1 MLLHTSSLRNSTLS
15 SITRA
20 LTVLILASVLFLAPL
35 QAAEINGNLVVHGSF
50 NFCDAAGSTGDTYV
64 CALPHNP
71 LAYHA
76 NTRYS
81 FLASASNLGA
91 ATLNLNGLG
100 AKTLKRQVGGA
111 LVDLVDNDIRAGEF
125 VEVIY
130 DGTFLV
136 LVPAQGTQTV
146 ASGTVALATVAIAT
160 ETCATA
166 QTATA
171 TGTLSTDSILASFN
185 GDVSAVTGYA
195 PVVTGTL
202 RVDVW
207 PTANT
212 VNLKVCNGTGASVTP
227 GAASLNWRVVR

>member
-1 MLLHTSSLRNSTLS
+1 V
-15 SITRA
+15 IE
-20 LTVLILASVLFLAPL
+20 LIKNNMFKIIRYLFVIIIVGSVLLAPL

-64 CALPHNP
+64 CSLPHNP

-81 FLASASNLGA
+81 FLASATNAAS

-111 LVDLVDNDIRAGEF
+111 LVDLVDNDIRSGEF

-130 DGTFLV
+130 DGTFMV
-136 LVPAQGTQTV
+136 LIPSQGTQTV
-146 ASGTVALATVAIAT
+146 ASGTIALATAAINT

-171 TGTLSTDSILASFN
+171 TGTLSTDSILTSFN
-185 GDVSAVTGYA
+185 GDVSGVTGYA
-195 PVVTGTL
+195 PLVAGTL

-207 PTANT
+207 PSSNT
-212 VNLKVCNGTGASVTP
+212 INIKVCNGTGTSITP
-227 GAASLNWRVVR
+227 GAASLNWRIVR

>member
-1 MLLHTSSLRNSTLS
+1 MKNRIFISIRYLL
-15 SITRA
+15 
-20 LTVLILASVLFLAPL
+20 VLMCVGSMFLAPL

-81 FLASASNLGA
+81 FLASATNLGA

-111 LVDLVDNDIRAGEF
+111 LVDLVDGDIRAGEF

-146 ASGTVALATVAIAT
+146 ASGTTALGTGALSSTKCTGDAGEPTLV
-160 ETCATA
+160 
-166 QTATA
+166 TATA
-171 TGTLSTDSILASFN
+171 TGARSTDVVLASFN
-185 GDVSAVTGYA
+185 GDVSAVTGYTPA
-195 PVVTGTL
+195 TTGTL

-207 PTANT
+207 PSTDL
-212 VNLKVCNGTGASVTP
+212 VSLKVCNGTLASVTP
-227 GAASLNWRVVR
+227 GSVSLNWRVVR